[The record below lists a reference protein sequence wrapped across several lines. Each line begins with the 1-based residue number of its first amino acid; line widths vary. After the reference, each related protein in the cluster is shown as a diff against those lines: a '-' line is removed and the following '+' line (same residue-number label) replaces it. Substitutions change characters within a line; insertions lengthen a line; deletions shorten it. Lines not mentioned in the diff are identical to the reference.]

1 MKTFVRA
8 VVTGFA
14 LSLGA
19 ALFKKVAKQ
28 VGLDDKP
35 DADDRDAGELG
46 GHVPQLLVHQ
56 RHGTHPALAVF
67 QGIAQARVVQAVGL
81 QPQQHAGGQLPR
93 GGARGQQQQ
102 HGQDQL
108 PGGGDMAPSAELGGN
123 FTDVH
128 CLALGP

>member
-35 DADDRDAGELG
+35 DADKAKDEKN
-46 GHVPQLLVHQ
+46 
-56 RHGTHPALAVF
+56 PATNPV
-67 QGIAQARVVQAVGL
+67 
-81 QPQQHAGGQLPR
+81 
-93 GGARGQQQQ
+93 
-102 HGQDQL
+102 GQD
-108 PGGGDMAPSAELGGN
+108 GA
-123 FTDVH
+123 TDPNLRH
-128 CLALGP
+128 NRFS